1 MKSTKPKKFAVIDVE
16 TTGGF
21 ASGHRVTEV
30 GIVISDGQQILE
42 EYHTLIN
49 PLRDI
54 PHYITTLTGITNAMV
69 ANAPTFEAVAESIQ
83 AFMQDAVFVAHHVD
97 FDYSFIRNEMN
108 LAGVDFKAQKLCT
121 VRYARSL
128 LKDQPRFG
136 LARLAQRFNII
147 NDNPHRALSD
157 AQTAAHIL
165 HRLIAIDGG
174 DMLQKKIS
182 KLATEV
188 KIPAGLP
195 PEQFHDLP
203 HAPGVYFFYGADGK
217 PLYIGKAKDLK
228 ARVTTHFRQ
237 AETARTQAFMRNIV
251 KIETHLTGSE
261 LLAFV
266 KEDVEIRKYW
276 PPHNSA
282 QKRANISYHVITYA
296 DQNGAIRLGVK
307 KARLA
312 SDAIQ
317 TFQSLR
323 AAKAWLNEQVLTYEL
338 DPEFCGLASMLYD
351 FKIPSVEEHN
361 ERFYKLKL
369 ELNENNGEFLVLEKG
384 RNNTER
390 GFVWVR
396 NGAVTALGFA
406 PRNSDFS
413 NSDSLAEHAEHVYTS
428 PTLEALVSSYLA
440 TNEHVEIVPILEKE
454 ING

>member
-1 MKSTKPKKFAVIDVE
+1 MKPIKSQKFAVLDVE

-30 GIVISDGQQILE
+30 GIVLSDGQQILE
-42 EYHTLIN
+42 EYHTLVN
-49 PLRDI
+49 PQRDI
-54 PHYITTLTGITNAMV
+54 PHYITTLTGISNGMV
-69 ANAPTFEAVAESIQ
+69 AKAPRFEEVAEKIQ

-108 LAGVDFKAQKLCT
+108 LAGIDFKAQKLCT

-136 LARLAQRFNII
+136 LARLAQRFNIV

-174 DMLQKKIS
+174 EMLQKKIS

-188 KIPAGLP
+188 KIPASLP

-228 ARVTTHFRQ
+228 ARITTHFRQ

-282 QKRANISYHVITYA
+282 QKRANISYHIITYA
-296 DQNGAIRLGVK
+296 DQHGAIRLGVK

-323 AAKAWLNEQVLTYEL
+323 AAKAWLHEQVLTYEL
-338 DPEFCGLASMLYD
+338 APEFCGLAQMLYD
-351 FKIPSVEEHN
+351 FNMPSVAEHN
-361 ERFYKLKL
+361 ERFAQLKDDL
-369 ELNENNGEFLVLEKG
+369 EEKRGEFIILEKG

-390 GFVWVR
+390 GFIWLRKGTV
-396 NGAVTALGFA
+396 GAIGFA
-406 PRNSDFS
+406 PRNADFS
-413 NSDSLAEHAEHVYTS
+413 NPDSLADYAEHVYTS
-428 PTLEALVSSYLA
+428 PTLEAVVSSYLTSTA
-440 TNEHVEIVPILEKE
+440 QIEIVPIQEK
-454 ING
+454 